1 MPLENY
7 TLLRPDAAEKIAAIL
22 QESDPDWIY
31 AAIHDPKGTGL
42 SYILV
47 YDENN
52 LLVGKV

>member
-1 MPLENY
+1 MENY
-7 TLLRPDAAEKIAAIL
+7 TLFKPDDAEKIAAIL
-22 QESDPDWIY
+22 QESDPDWKY
-31 AAIHDPKGTGL
+31 APIHDPKKTGL